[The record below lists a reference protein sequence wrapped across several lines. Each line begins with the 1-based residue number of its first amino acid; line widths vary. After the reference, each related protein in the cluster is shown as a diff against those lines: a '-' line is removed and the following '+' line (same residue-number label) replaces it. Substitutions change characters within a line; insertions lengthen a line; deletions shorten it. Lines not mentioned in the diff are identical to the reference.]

1 MKKYL
6 VAFVLAIILGV
17 ATIGLVSAAPGLQ
30 RGGNIHY
37 VTFGETLYSIAAQ
50 YGVTVDDIL
59 RYNGLTNPNLI
70 YVGQPLGIP
79 GGFGNPNPT
88 DYYAPSNTFGSNAFG
103 CANTHTVTS
112 GETLSGIAFSYGVT
126 LQELL
131 GFNDLYNSNMVYV
144 GQRIC
149 LPSGVGQRGYVP
161 QTASFQQGYNLPPTG
176 HYHTVGAG
184 ETVGIIADRYGVDYR
199 DIMRSNNLN
208 NAGFIRV
215 GERLHIPGYQP
226 VPAASQSIP
235 THNYDRN
242 NDDSQFG
249 YSPAIPAYAPPP
261 APSYKG
267 GDDDGP
273 TVSIGNVPDAPE
285 FQPEAALPL
294 LPEADHPI
302 EVVVNGGSTWVADV
316 IQPFDD
322 PHGITTLII
331 NTVEKDV
338 QRVVR
343 ARSGDVEL
351 KGELGLVPEFG
362 VDRFRIAFRYISP
375 GDYDVW
381 IDDPDM
387 PSEKAQVKVEP
398 GRRVEVAFRKG
409 VSFSGP
415 TFASPDG
422 WVLAAWDNPSRPGE
436 NVGAWS
442 NILVHTPASG
452 LWVNIESEGRGYT
465 AKCLTGS
472 KGPGACDFAGL
483 TAGLYWINIDGTDL
497 TLKTY
502 MDGNAYATFTF
513 ARQPS
518 SKDDN
523 SVGPVSYD

>member
-6 VAFVLAIILGV
+6 VAFVLAIILGI
-17 ATIGLVSAAPGLQ
+17 ATISLVSAAPGLQ

-59 RYNGLTNPNLI
+59 RYNGLTNPDLI

-79 GGFGNPNPT
+79 GGFNNPT
-88 DYYAPSNTFGSNAFG
+88 NYYAPSNTFGSNAFG
-103 CANTHTVTS
+103 CANAHTVVA

-126 LQELL
+126 LQEMLNY
-131 GFNDLYNSNMVYV
+131 NDLYNSNMVYV
-144 GQRIC
+144 GQRVC
-149 LPSGVGQRGYVP
+149 LPPGVQRGYVP
-161 QTASFQQGYNLPPTG
+161 QTASFQQGYNLPQTG
-176 HYHTVGAG
+176 YYHTVGAG
-184 ETVGIIADRYGVDYR
+184 ETVGTIADLYGVNYL
-199 DIMRSNNLN
+199 DIIQSNNLN
-208 NAGFIRV
+208 SDGFIRI
-215 GERLHIPGYQP
+215 GERLYIPGYQP
-226 VPAASQSIP
+226 APAASYSAP
-235 THNYDRN
+235 APAHDY
-242 NDDSQFG
+242 G
-249 YSPAIPAYAPPP
+249 YNGNPPLPAYAAPPP
-261 APSYKG
+261 APSYQEYAVE
-267 GDDDGP
+267 P
-273 TVSIGNVPDAPE
+273 AASSSGNVPDAPE

-302 EVVVNGGSTWVADV
+302 EVVVNGGSTWVPDV

-322 PHGITTLII
+322 PNGITTLII

-338 QRVVR
+338 QRMVR
-343 ARSGDVEL
+343 ARSGDIEL
-351 KGELGLVPEFG
+351 HGELGLVPEFG
-362 VDRFRIAFRYISP
+362 VDRFRLAFRYISP

-387 PSEKAQVKVEP
+387 PSDKAHVKVEP

-422 WVLAAWDNPSRPGE
+422 WVLAAWDNPSRPHE
-436 NVGAWS
+436 NVGGWS

-452 LWVNIESEGRGYT
+452 LWVNIESEGGGYK
-465 AKCLTGS
+465 AKCVTGA
-472 KGPGACDFAGL
+472 KGPGSCDFAGL
-483 TAGLYWINIDGTDL
+483 MAGLYWINIDGTDL

-523 SVGPVSYD
+523 SIGPVSYP